1 MSIVSSNKVSLL
13 DDLLL
18 KAAASNKSPMEIE
31 RITGIPA
38 AQAVQHI
45 KQLLAS
51 RDVWHEH
58 EQRQLLLTELHEL
71 KDALQGM
78 ALKSQDLDS
87 MRLLLKT
94 LETIGKRL
102 DAQQQTLDENMI
114 KLSRFQEQ
122 VLLRA
127 MDSALTFAK
136 NELQQR
142 YPEIGKGELEEIIAE
157 GLTQAKYEIMESE
170 NEYL

>member
-1 MSIVSSNKVSLL
+1 MAKEIALL
-13 DDLLL
+13 DDLLI
-18 KAAASNKSPMEIE
+18 KAAAGGKSGVEIE

-38 AQAVQHI
+38 AQAVHHV
-45 KQLLAS
+45 KQLLAT
-51 RDVWHEH
+51 RDIWTES

-71 KDALQGM
+71 KDNLQDM

-102 DAQQQTLDENMI
+102 DGQQTALDENMI
-114 KLSRFQEQ
+114 KLSKFQEQ

-127 MDSALTFAK
+127 MNSALEFAK
-136 NELQQR
+136 NALGER
-142 YPEIGKGELEEIIAE
+142 YPEIGKGELEEIVAD
-157 GLTQAKYEIMESE
+157 GLLQAKYEIM
-170 NEYL
+170 NEDTLD